1 MNRKFLERKF
11 LQMIEE
17 DSKDSDI
24 TSELVPEKT
33 VLAKII
39 SKDIGIVSG
48 ISELSV
54 LFEIFNIKIIKKIKD
69 GSKITKG
76 KVIFKLKGNIREIL
90 LVERTALNILSR
102 MSGISTLTREFVEK
116 ARKKNP
122 KIRIAATRKILPL
135 FSYFDKKA
143 VKIGGGDTH
152 RHGLYDMILIKDNH
166 LKIFGNVKN
175 ALKKAKEQVSFA
187 HKIEIE
193 VSSVKDAIL
202 AAKNGADIIMLD
214 NFSIVEIKK
223 TIEILKKE
231 NLRDKVL
238 LEASGNITLENVEDF
253 ASTGVDILSIGML
266 THSVKALDMSLEIYK
281 ICKKVK
287 DDCSA

>member
-1 MNRKFLERKF
+1 MNRKFLEKKF

-17 DSKDSDI
+17 DSKGNDI

-33 VLAKII
+33 VLARII

-48 ISELSV
+48 ILELSI

-69 GSKITKG
+69 GSKINKG
-76 KVIFKLKGNIREIL
+76 EIIFELKGNSREIL

-102 MSGISTLTREFVEK
+102 MSGISTLTRKFVEK

-122 KIRIAATRKILPL
+122 KIRVAATRKIMPL

-152 RHGLYDMILIKDNH
+152 RYGLNDMVLIKDNH
-166 LKIFGNVKN
+166 LKIFKN
-175 ALKKAKEQVSFA
+175 IESALKKAREQVSFT

-193 VSSVKDAIL
+193 VSSAKDAIL
-202 AAKNGADIIMLD
+202 AAKNGVDIIMLD
-214 NFSIVEIKK
+214 NFSPIEIKK

-238 LEASGNITLENVEDF
+238 LEASGCITLDNVEKF
-253 ASTGVDILSIGML
+253 ASTGVDIISIGML

-281 ICKKVK
+281 V
-287 DDCSA
+287 CSA

>member
-1 MNRKFLERKF
+1 MNRKFLEEKF

-17 DSKDSDI
+17 DSKYSDI
-24 TSELVPEKT
+24 TSELIPEKI
-33 VLAKII
+33 VLARII
-39 SKDIGIVSG
+39 SKDSGIVSG

-54 LFEIFNIKIIKKIKD
+54 LFEIFNIKIIKKIRD
-69 GSKITKG
+69 GSKISKG
-76 KVIFKLKGNIREIL
+76 DVIFKLKGDSREIL

-102 MSGISTLTREFVEK
+102 MSGISTLTRKFVEK

-143 VKIGGGDTH
+143 VKVGGGDTH
-152 RHGLYDMILIKDNH
+152 RYGLYDMILIKDNH
-166 LKIFGNVKN
+166 LKIFKDIEKLV
-175 ALKKAKEQVSFA
+175 KKAKDQVSFT

-193 VSSVKDAIL
+193 VSSIREAIL
-202 AAKNGADIIMLD
+202 AAKNGVDIIMLD
-214 NFSIVEIKK
+214 NFSPIEIKK
-223 TIEILKKE
+223 TIDILKKE

-238 LEASGNITLENVEDF
+238 LEASGGITLDNVEDF
-253 ASTGVDILSIGML
+253 ASTGVDILSVGML

-281 ICKKVK
+281 V
-287 DDCSA
+287 CSA